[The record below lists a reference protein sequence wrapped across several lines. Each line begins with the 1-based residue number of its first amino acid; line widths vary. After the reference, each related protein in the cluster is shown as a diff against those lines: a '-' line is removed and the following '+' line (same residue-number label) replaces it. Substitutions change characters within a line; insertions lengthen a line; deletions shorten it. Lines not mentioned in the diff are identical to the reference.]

1 MNSVKALQRMLITSR
16 HISKSLSFNQMR
28 IQNFSIA
35 SLMCA
40 QPKQVS
46 EEEDVLFERIGGAGI
61 ITLNRPKA
69 LNALNLS
76 MVRKIYPQIAEWEQ
90 DPKTTMIIMKA
101 AGQKAFCAGGD
112 IKSITDAAKAGDF
125 SAGETFFREEYQLNY
140 RIATC
145 DVPFIAL
152 IDGITMGGGVGLSV
166 HGENRI
172 CTERTLFAMP
182 ETGIG
187 LFPDVGGS
195 YFLPRLSLHLGMY
208 LALTGFRLKGRDVYK
223 AGVATRMVDSEILPQ
238 VEKELIAM
246 ANPTHQDITDLLRRH
261 HVECETGRDRDYLI
275 LRDREEDIKKCF
287 IADSVEQIFEN
298 LEKDGS
304 EWALEQLTKLKKM
317 SPTSL
322 KVTHRQL
329 TEGSSLPLNECL
341 EMELRISANM
351 LRGHDFGEGVRAQIV
366 DKDRNPKWQPST
378 LEEVTD
384 EMLDS
389 YFTMVEGVDELD
401 LSEADA

>member
-1 MNSVKALQRMLITSR
+1 MNSANTAMQRILITGR
-16 HISKSLSFNQMR
+16 HLLKPLSNVQKRHYSLGSALCSSQ
-28 IQNFSIA
+28 
-35 SLMCA
+35 
-40 QPKQVS
+40 QPKAAV
-46 EEEDVLFERIGGAGI
+46 EDDVLFERIGGAGI

-76 MVRKIYPQIAEWEQ
+76 MINKIYPKIGEWEN
-90 DPKTTMIIMKA
+90 DPKTTMIILKA
-101 AGQKAFCAGGD
+101 SGEKAFCAGGD
-112 IKSITDAAKAGDF
+112 IKSITDAANTGDYTAGQD
-125 SAGETFFREEYQLNY
+125 FFRAEYLLNY

-145 DVPFIAL
+145 DVPYIAL

-195 YFLPRLSLHLGMY
+195 YFLPRLSAHLGMY

-223 AGVATRMVDSEILPQ
+223 AGVATRMVDSKTLPK
-238 VEKELIAM
+238 VELDLVSM
-246 ANPTHQDITDLLRRH
+246 DNPTQQDITDLLRKY
-261 HVECETGRDRDYLI
+261 HVECDTGRERDFLI
-275 LRDREEDIKKCF
+275 LRDREEDIKRLF
-287 IADSVEQIFEN
+287 LADSVEQIFEN

-304 EWALEQLTKLKKM
+304 EWALGELAKLKKM

-329 TEGSSLPLNECL
+329 TLGTCLPLDECL
-341 EMELRISANM
+341 EMELRIGSSM
-351 LRGHDFGEGVRAQIV
+351 LRAKDFSEGVRALIV
-366 DKDRNPKWQPST
+366 DKDRNPKWNPAT
-378 LEEVTD
+378 LAEVTD
-384 EMLDS
+384 EMVES
-389 YFTMVEGVDELD
+389 YFTMVDGVEELD
-401 LSEADA
+401 LSGSDS